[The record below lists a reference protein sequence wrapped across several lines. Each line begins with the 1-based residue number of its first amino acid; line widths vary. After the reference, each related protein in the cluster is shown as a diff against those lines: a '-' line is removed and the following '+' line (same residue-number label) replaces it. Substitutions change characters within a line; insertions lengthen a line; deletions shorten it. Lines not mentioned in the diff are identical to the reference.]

1 MPIGWIEWCKTL
13 KIEWKLYF
21 PIPRWC
27 VSKQTTENHPGHQW
41 MLSAI
46 YHYQM
51 TVKSNKIRR
60 NGNQWMKHTVDC
72 KLDPNWY
79 LRNGCTW
86 GHVKFLPV
94 ALEYRLSRKEIKY
107 VARPDRHIYRLC
119 FLSSRVLTT
128 TARTAHTNKSN
139 EKWGFPSSVD
149 NRIFVVTWNVC
160 FTLNIKWS
168 FTQTVM

>member
-1 MPIGWIEWCKTL
+1 MQNAKNRMETVLPHSPVMRQQANH
-13 KIEWKLYF
+13 WK
-21 PIPRWC
+21 PSRASMNAKC
-27 VSKQTTENHPGHQW
+27 D
-41 MLSAI
+41 LSLSNDC
-46 YHYQM
+46 
-51 TVKSNKIRR
+51 KSNKIRR

-94 ALEYRLSRKEIKY
+94 SLEYRLSRKEIKY

-128 TARTAHTNKSN
+128 TARTAHTIKSN
-139 EKWGFPSSVD
+139 EKWGFPSSLD
-149 NRIFVVTWNVC
+149 NRISHRYFKGV
-160 FTLNIKWS
+160 FHSNIR
-168 FTQTVM
+168 